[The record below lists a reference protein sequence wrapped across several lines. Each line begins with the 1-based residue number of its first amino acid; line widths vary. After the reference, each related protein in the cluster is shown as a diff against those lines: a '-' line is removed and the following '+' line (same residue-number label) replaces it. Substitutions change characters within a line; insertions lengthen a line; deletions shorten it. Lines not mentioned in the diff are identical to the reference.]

1 MADDRPEF
9 IVVRRHRDPGEGRHG
24 GAWKIAFA
32 DFMTAMMAFF
42 LVLWIIN
49 AKDNPKKLLGRYFA
63 VRVEEPAGAPKGV
76 HEIKS
81 SVQETNGQKIV
92 EANGQEKPGAPIN
105 REPSSQRESKSGDAT
120 LRDTSASKRE
130 DSSQRGALEAS
141 EPAANKPT
149 VPESELLSDP
159 YRSLD
164 TIASGDATLTMA
176 PGVDSGSD
184 PTRRAGLVTI
194 DAFSYPPEPVDPSIN
209 NHDTMK
215 AGELP
220 PAAYAPQQFIAAKHP
235 ATDEPSKASEAAA
248 AGPAARLLKELRD
261 QLGALGKSL
270 PGPAIDVQSTDE
282 GLLISLTDRINFSM
296 FAVGSAEPSPA
307 LVKAMESIGKVLR
320 EQPGT
325 IVLLG
330 HTDGRAYQSQTYD
343 NWRLSSARAQMAYYM
358 LTRAGVPEAR
368 FGRVVG
374 YANRSLKDPAHPLAA
389 ENRRIE
395 ILLNTAKL

>member
-1 MADDRPEF
+1 MADHRPEF
-9 IVVRRHRDPGEGRHG
+9 IVVRRHREPGEGPHG

-49 AKDNPKKLLGRYFA
+49 AKDDPKKLLGRYFA
-63 VRVEEPAGAPKGV
+63 VRVEEPANAPKGV
-76 HEIKS
+76 QETKS
-81 SVQETNGQKIV
+81 SVQETNGQTPL
-92 EANGQEKPGAPIN
+92 ETNGRETLGKPIIRKGE
-105 REPSSQRESKSGDAT
+105 RSGDAT
-120 LRDTSASKRE
+120 LGDTSGSKRE
-130 DSSQRGALEAS
+130 DLSQRGAPEAS
-141 EPAANKPT
+141 EPAAHEPT
-149 VPESELLSDP
+149 MSESELFRDP
-159 YRSLD
+159 YRTLD
-164 TIASGDATLTMA
+164 KIVSGEANPSMA
-176 PGVDSGSD
+176 PGVDVGPDS
-184 PTRRAGLVTI
+184 TRRAGLLTI
-194 DAFSYPPEPVDPSIN
+194 NAFSYPPEPVAPSIDD
-209 NHDTMK
+209 HDTPET
-215 AGELP
+215 GDLP
-220 PAAYAPQQFIAAKHP
+220 TVASAPQQFVAAKHP
-235 ATDEPSKASEAAA
+235 AKDERSKISK
-248 AGPAARLLKELRD
+248 GPAADPAAQLLKELQD
-261 QLGALGKSL
+261 QLGAIGKSL

-307 LVKAMESIGKVLR
+307 VVKAMESIGKVLR
-320 EQPGT
+320 ERPGS

-330 HTDGRAYQSQTYD
+330 HTDGRAYRSQTYD

-395 ILLNTAKL
+395 ILLNAAKL

>member
-1 MADDRPEF
+1 MTDHRPEF
-9 IVVRRHRDPGEGRHG
+9 IVVKRHRDPGERHHG

-49 AKDNPKKLLGRYFA
+49 AKDSPKKLLDRYFS
-63 VRVEEPAGAPKGV
+63 RVEEPTNAPKGLL
-76 HEIKS
+76 EIKTS
-81 SVQETNGQKIV
+81 AQGTAGREL
-92 EANGQEKPGAPIN
+92 GAPIN
-105 REPSSQRESKSGDAT
+105 RKPSSERASKSGDAT
-120 LRDTSASKRE
+120 LGNTSVTQRE
-130 DSSQRGALEAS
+130 DLSQPDTPEAS
-141 EPAANKPT
+141 EPAARQPT
-149 VPESELLSDP
+149 MPEGELFRDP

-164 TIASGDATLTMA
+164 KIASGDAMPPMA
-176 PGVDSGSD
+176 SGVDIGPE
-184 PTRRAGLVTI
+184 PTRRAGLLTI
-194 DAFSYPPEPVDPSIN
+194 DAFSYPLQPGDPSIN
-209 NHDTMK
+209 DHDTLET
-215 AGELP
+215 GELS
-220 PAAYAPQQFIAAKHP
+220 AAASAPQRFIVAKHP
-235 ATDEPSKASEAAA
+235 ATDDQSKASKAAT
-248 AGPAARLLKELRD
+248 GDPAAQLLKQLQD

-307 LVKAMESIGKVLR
+307 VLKAMDSIGKILR
-320 EQPGT
+320 ERPGS
-325 IVLLG
+325 IVLCG
-330 HTDGRAYQSQTYD
+330 HTDGRAYRSQVYD